1 MSLPMP
7 HITMGGSLFNTAAQ
21 APGSVSGTQWLL
33 VARNVAD
40 CFREE
45 EFGKGAVKE
54 ADKILLHG
62 IKICF
67 LFVLPGI
74 KFNLLVE

>member
-7 HITMGGSLFNTAAQ
+7 HTTMGGSFFNTAAQ

-33 VARNVAD
+33 VARNAAD

-54 ADKILLHG
+54 ADKILFFMGLRSVF
-62 IKICF
+62 C
-67 LFVLPGI
+67 LFRQGSSLI
-74 KFNLLVE
+74 S

>member
-1 MSLPMP
+1 MP
-7 HITMGGSLFNTAAQ
+7 HTTMGGSLFNTAAQ

-67 LFVLPGI
+67 LFVLPGKQSLI
-74 KFNLLVE
+74 S